1 MNSFFFIPANKIN
14 NLEKIKNLNPENII
28 IDFEDSIKKS
38 QQLKYFEEFIQ
49 IKNNKDYY
57 VRVPIDKENLLLK
70 KMVEINHEKIMLPKI
85 ESYKHFKKIFS
96 LIDNKKIKLILLIEN
111 VTFLAELEKTLKK
124 YKKNVEF
131 VALGSHDFVKELG
144 AKHTLQN
151 IEYPRQKMLYAAQM
165 FSINAIDIASME
177 LNDNTAFNNEVQDGF
192 DKGYRY
198 KFIIH
203 PWQLTQLK
211 SIVFY
216 NEEEVNW
223 AKTVIKEVNRVGG
236 KEEFNAIKI
245 NNQIIEKPH
254 IKKAYQILKANE
266 TK

>member
-1 MNSFFFIPANKIN
+1 
-14 NLEKIKNLNPENII
+14 
-28 IDFEDSIKKS
+28 
-38 QQLKYFEEFIQ
+38 
-49 IKNNKDYY
+49 
-57 VRVPIDKENLLLK
+57 
-70 KMVEINHEKIMLPKI
+70 
-85 ESYKHFKKIFS
+85 
-96 LIDNKKIKLILLIEN
+96 
-111 VTFLAELEKTLKK
+111 
-124 YKKNVEF
+124 
-131 VALGSHDFVKELG
+131 
-144 AKHTLQN
+144 
-151 IEYPRQKMLYAAQM
+151 MLYAAQR
-165 FSINAIDIASME
+165 FNIKAIDIASME
-177 LNDNTAFNNEVQDGF
+177 LNDSIAFGEEVQDGF

-216 NEEEVNW
+216 DEEEVNW
-223 AKTVIKEVNRVGG
+223 AKTVINEVNRVGG